1 MPCCMFRYMGSL
13 QAHEERLNKKK
24 QEPLEQVLQAKLTL
38 NKKGWHESSQ
48 RGRGCRRGKGRGY
61 GGRNDQNSPIMKK
74 EVKVQNPKEF
84 VEEEVSQ
91 DHTKEGMVSLIINVT
106 IVKNMGIMLLNVKMP
121 LTLLRRKLTMLKIR
135 MKKWS

>member
-1 MPCCMFRYMGSL
+1 
-13 QAHEERLNKKK
+13 
-24 QEPLEQVLQAKLTL
+24 
-38 NKKGWHESSQ
+38 
-48 RGRGCRRGKGRGY
+48 
-61 GGRNDQNSPIMKK
+61 MKK

-121 LTLLRRKLTMLKIR
+121 LTLLRRKLTMLKIK
-135 MKKWS
+135 MKK